1 METII
6 NRIVELS
13 GSMPDEAAFRRYL
26 HTLSAEALHR
36 KALDLAEDQE
46 KPQTVPVRFWSSH
59 VRRQATAL
67 IS

>member
-1 METII
+1 MTTII
-6 NRIVELS
+6 NRIIQLS
-13 GSMPDEAAFRRYL
+13 GPVPDEAAFRRYL

-46 KPQTVPVRFWSSH
+46 KPKTVPVRFWSGHLRHQSP
-59 VRRQATAL
+59 AL